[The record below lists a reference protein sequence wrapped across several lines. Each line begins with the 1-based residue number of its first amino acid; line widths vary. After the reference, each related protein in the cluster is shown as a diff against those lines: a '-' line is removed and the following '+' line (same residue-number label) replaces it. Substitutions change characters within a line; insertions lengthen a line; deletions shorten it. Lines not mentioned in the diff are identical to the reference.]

1 MSEVFYLYEHVR
13 QDSGAVFYVG
23 KGCGYRAST
32 KQGRNQYWRNVV
44 AKAGGYEVR
53 YAARGLSEELAHLAE
68 VERIDQLRRLG
79 AAITNL
85 TDGGEGASGMKI
97 PRESVERRAALMRG
111 VARPDVSA
119 RFKGVAKTEEHRRNQ
134 SAACKGRRLS
144 DETKKKIGA
153 ASKGRPSSMLGKSHS
168 AESKKKISDAL
179 KGEKNPFFGRSHPPE
194 VVRKIVAANVG
205 RKDSEETRLRKSI
218 ARRGDKNPLFGK
230 RISEA
235 QKQKQIASLKARP
248 RVTCP
253 HCAKVMDESNAKRWH
268 LDNCKDKP

>member
-119 RFKGVAKTEEHRRNQ
+119 RLKGVPKTEEHRRNLA
-134 SAACKGRRLS
+134 AACMGRVISEEAR
-144 DETKKKIGA
+144 KKIGA
-153 ASKGRPSSMLGKSHS
+153 ATKARPSAMFGKKHS
-168 AESKKKISDAL
+168 EESKARISAAVSGDRA
-179 KGEKNPFFGRSHPPE
+179 PFL
-194 VVRKIVAANVG
+194 G
-205 RKDSEETRLRKSI
+205 RKHTPESLAKMSASHLGAKDSDETRMRKSL
-218 ARRGDKNPLFGK
+218 ARRGEKNPLFGK
-230 RISEA
+230 HISEE

-268 LDNCKDKP
+268 LDNCREKL